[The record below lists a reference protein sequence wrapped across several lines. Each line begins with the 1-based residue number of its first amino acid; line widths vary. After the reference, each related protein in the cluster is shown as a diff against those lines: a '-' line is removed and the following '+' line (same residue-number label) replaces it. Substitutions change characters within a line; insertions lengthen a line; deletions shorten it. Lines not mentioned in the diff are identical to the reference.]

1 MVFPLEGKCPGKGR
15 RLRKIGRDLSTR
27 DKDKPVI
34 RGFQD
39 ICIYPSFI
47 HTHYLRMIF

>member
-1 MVFPLEGKCPGKGR
+1 MVFPLEGKYRGKGR

-27 DKDKPVI
+27 DKDKTAI

-39 ICIYPSFI
+39 ICFYPCFI
-47 HTHYLRMIF
+47 HTHYLRMVF